1 MSRRRR
7 PAQLLR
13 LPHREGSDSDPSEK
27 QTPES
32 GLGEGSSARPLPG
45 QGSESDPS
53 SKAAD
58 PDGQLE
64 ELLERT
70 IAVWAQR
77 YGRALSRDEA
87 GQILDNLTA
96 FFQLLIDWE
105 AADQGADGSHRRLAA

>member
-7 PAQLLR
+7 PARLLR
-13 LPHREGSDSDPSEK
+13 LPSSEGSDADTCEK

-45 QGSESDPS
+45 QGSDCDPS
-53 SKAAD
+53 PKAAD

-70 IAVWAQR
+70 IAVWAPR

-105 AADQGADGSHRRLAA
+105 AADHGADRSDRRLAA